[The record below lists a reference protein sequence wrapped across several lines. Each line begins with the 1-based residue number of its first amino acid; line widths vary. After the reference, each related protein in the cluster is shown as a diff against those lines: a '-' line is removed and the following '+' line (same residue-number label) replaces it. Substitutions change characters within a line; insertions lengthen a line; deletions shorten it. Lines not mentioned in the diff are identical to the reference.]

1 MRRDEINNFKASNRS
16 IHLNTAKFIT
26 GQHSSLSST
35 ICIRGYH
42 DKFTLTIGT
51 ATKIEIHSSDPVDLK
66 KRNILILDPTQEGH
80 ERLYEIEI
88 NAKTQ
93 RIELKKLHDEFH
105 DLSAMKI
112 VCEHEIGGTNP
123 T

>member
-1 MRRDEINNFKASNRS
+1 MKASNQS

-26 GQHSSLSST
+26 GQHSSLSSAIT
-35 ICIRGYH
+35 IKWH
-42 DKFTLTIGT
+42 HEEFTLRIGK
-51 ATKIEIHSSDPVDLK
+51 AIEAEIHSADPVDLK
-66 KRNILILDPTQEGH
+66 KRNILILDPTQEGYV
-80 ERLYEIEI
+80 RLYEIEI

-112 VCEHEIGGTNP
+112 VCEHEIEGFNP
-123 T
+123 DI